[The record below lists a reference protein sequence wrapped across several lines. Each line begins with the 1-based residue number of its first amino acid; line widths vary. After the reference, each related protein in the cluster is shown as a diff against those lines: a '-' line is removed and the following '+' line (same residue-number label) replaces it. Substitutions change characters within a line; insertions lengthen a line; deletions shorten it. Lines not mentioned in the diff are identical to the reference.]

1 MPVGHCPAPPGP
13 PPGWGFIS
21 VGFHLRLL
29 TGLPFGQPGATRSKC
44 SAGPLCGSPRA
55 SSLFNPWRLVK
66 IFCLSLFEKRTQKGM
81 ERPQGYKSKPT
92 LHLKPCGLFHLLV
105 RHCASGR
112 PALIRNEV
120 EEPQG

>member
-29 TGLPFGQPGATRSKC
+29 TVLPFGQPGATRSKC

-66 IFCLSLFEKRTQKGM
+66 IFCLSLFEKRAQKGM
-81 ERPQGYKSKPT
+81 ERPQAYKSNPENRRVENRT
-92 LHLKPCGLFHLLV
+92 LRYTSRLGT
-105 RHCASGR
+105 
-112 PALIRNEV
+112 
-120 EEPQG
+120 Q